1 MKGSHFSRSIR
12 GPSTDNAQEPVLILG
27 TGAMASLFAARLAAA
42 GLKIR
47 MLGSWA
53 DGLEVL
59 GRSGV
64 RLTEADGRESR
75 FPVEVTSQPEDCRG
89 ARLALVLV
97 KSYQTGRAARQLS
110 ICLAEDGLA
119 LTLQNGLDN
128 YDILAEKI
136 GPERTALGVTTIG
149 ATLIEPGW
157 VRNGGEGTISVRAH
171 DRLEPMIDIL
181 TSAGFPVEIV
191 ADPAS
196 LVWGKLVIN
205 AAINPLTALLRVS
218 NGELLHKTSSR
229 SLMGLAALETAGI
242 AWARGIYL
250 PYADPV
256 AAVESVARRTASN
269 HSSMLKDVLR
279 GSPTEIDAINGAVV
293 RVAET
298 VSAPAQIN
306 RTLWQLVK
314 ALEPG
319 DGAGLGS
326 TEQEDST
333 EDIVV
338 HRKTSRFPGRQS
350 VAVTK

>member
-1 MKGSHFSRSIR
+1 MKGNRNSRSIQ
-12 GPSTDNAQEPVLILG
+12 GSSVGSAQAPVLILG

-42 GLKIR
+42 GLEIR

-53 DGLEVL
+53 DGLEAL

-64 RLTEADGRESR
+64 RLTEADGRDREY
-75 FPVEVTSQPEDCRG
+75 PVEVTSHPEECRG
-89 ARLALVLV
+89 TRLALVLV
-97 KSYQTGRAARQLS
+97 KSYQTARAARQLS

-128 YDILAEKI
+128 YDILAKMI
-136 GPERTALGVTTIG
+136 APVRVALGVTTIG

-157 VRNGGEGTISVRAH
+157 VRNGGDGTIAVGAH

-181 TSAGFPVEIV
+181 TSAGFTVEIV
-191 ADPAS
+191 ANPAS
-196 LVWGKLVIN
+196 LLWGKLVIN
-205 AAINPLTALLRVS
+205 AAINPLTALLRVP
-218 NGELLHKTSSR
+218 NGELLNKPSTR
-229 SLMGLAALETAGI
+229 NLMSLAALETAGI
-242 AWARGIYL
+242 AWAKGIDL

-269 HSSMLKDVLR
+269 YSSMLKDVLR

-298 VSAPAQIN
+298 VSAPAHIN
-306 RTLWQLVK
+306 RTLWALVK

-319 DGAGLGS
+319 DGADPALI
-326 TEQEDST
+326 EQEAPSKG
-333 EDIVV
+333 IVA
-338 HRKTSRFPGRQS
+338 HRNTSNSPSRQS
-350 VAVTK
+350 VSVSN